1 MADDIDEF
9 TLSSSNISGG
19 SYNPETRELTLTFA
33 SGGEYTYA
41 NVPPDTVQA
50 LKEAPSAGKF
60 FYANIRNR
68 YVSEKM

>member
-33 SGGEYTYA
+33 SGGEYTYSG
-41 NVPPDTVQA
+41 VPADTVEA
-50 LKEAPSAGKF
+50 LKNAASAGRFWNAIKASF
-60 FYANIRNR
+60 SYTRG
-68 YVSEKM
+68 